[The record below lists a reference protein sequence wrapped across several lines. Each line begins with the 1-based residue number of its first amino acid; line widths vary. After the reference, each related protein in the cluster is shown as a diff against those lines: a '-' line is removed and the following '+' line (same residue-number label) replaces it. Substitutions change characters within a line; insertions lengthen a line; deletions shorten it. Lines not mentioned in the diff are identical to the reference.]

1 MPGTWHVCAVSE
13 WQRMDAGC
21 STTRPCTAVAAART
35 RQTRATITTRSRRPE
50 GSGGGAFPADGEP
63 SLCGGVPQAVHRF
76 GCFFH
81 PRGVSVASRAR
92 ARRSYIAAESA
103 PARPLREMNGLMLA
117 GSRDVHAAHEAVC
130 TRYPAECDQLAY
142 DAAAALLIGTS
153 ATCFGLVYAGSA
165 ATTGT
170 YVADGVAALVSDA
183 MGAVTTAMAAASAG
197 VAAVASAA
205 AEHPDVAADTAT
217 GLVDLLFSLSWHWE
231 WRLWPFH
238 DRQPTEKNGIATSV
252 EAIGNSFRLLTERA
266 TAQRKRT
273 RRVLRCAGRCAV
285 ALCSL
290 AFMLAFTGGRLL
302 LHLINQ
308 PGPWPREL
316 ERDCA

>member
-1 MPGTWHVCAVSE
+1 MEGGHFERTQRLHVAV
-13 WQRMDAGC
+13 G
-21 STTRPCTAVAAART
+21 
-35 RQTRATITTRSRRPE
+35 
-50 GSGGGAFPADGEP
+50 F
-63 SLCGGVPQAVHRF
+63 PQAVRLRL
-76 GCFFH
+76 GVFH
-81 PRGVSVASRAR
+81 PRGVSVASLAR
-92 ARRSYIAAESA
+92 ARQSYIAAESA

-252 EAIGNSFRLLTERA
+252 EAIGNSVRLLT
-266 TAQRKRT
+266 
-273 RRVLRCAGRCAV
+273 VLLRCAGRCAV

-290 AFMLAFTGGRLL
+290 AFMLAFTIGRLL